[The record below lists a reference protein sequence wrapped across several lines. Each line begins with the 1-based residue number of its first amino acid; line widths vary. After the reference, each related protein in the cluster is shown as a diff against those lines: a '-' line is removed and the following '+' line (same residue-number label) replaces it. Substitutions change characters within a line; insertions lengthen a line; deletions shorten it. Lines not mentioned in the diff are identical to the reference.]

1 MSKLDETRKKG
12 TNTLIALTVIAIAVY
27 FGFSPLYKLI
37 SPNGGVAGAVVGAS
51 FGAIFVIILTMYLLN
66 KQTEIEQESKR
77 GEKVFEQKMNVYW
90 KVFDDTQSMLKDG
103 KISKEDE
110 MQKLP
115 FVMLKLITIGDD
127 AVIDA
132 YQKVYNAINDVFND
146 KPDDQV
152 EIKDSSKEEIMELL
166 GQFANQCRVD
176 LGVSLEFVKTDV
188 FEAATNVIS
197 QSREMMSG
205 NNAPIEDPD
214 NPVVEKENVVV
225 EGIKYDIERHKRGHI
240 RIYIDGKGD
249 PLKGSKGILKKIDK
263 AKKLGLTEKDWLQT
277 QRAGKAVISKL
288 KEQKS

>member
-1 MSKLDETRKKG
+1 MSKLDKTRKKG
-12 TNTLIALTVIAIAVY
+12 TNTLIALAVIAIAVY
-27 FGFSPLYKLI
+27 FGFSPLYELI

-132 YQKVYNAINDVFND
+132 YQKVYNAINDVFNN

-152 EIKDSSKEEIMELL
+152 EIEDNSKEEIMELL

-205 NNAPIEDPD
+205 NNAPIEDLD

-225 EGIKYDIERHKRGHI
+225 DGIKYDIERHKKGHI

-277 QRAGKAVISKL
+277 QRAGKAVINKL

>member
-1 MSKLDETRKKG
+1 MISNKICLENFKTSLTDLVNTHEKSNFQKIIKYIKNPLNILPRILYVFKKYKSEIDWNERSEKMGNSSVYGNLIDE
-12 TNTLIALTVIAIAVY
+12 
-27 FGFSPLYKLI
+27 
-37 SPNGGVAGAVVGAS
+37 
-51 FGAIFVIILTMYLLN
+51 
-66 KQTEIEQESKR
+66 E
-77 GEKVFEQKMNVYW
+77 EQK
-90 KVFDDTQSMLKDG
+90 KITDIHRKILLKCLDG

-132 YQKVYNAINDVFND
+132 YQKVYNAINDVFNN

-152 EIKDSSKEEIMELL
+152 EIEDNSKEEIMELL

-205 NNAPIEDPD
+205 NNAPIEDQD

-263 AKKLGLTEKDWLQT
+263 ANKLGLTEKDWLQT

>member
-132 YQKVYNAINDVFND
+132 YQKVYNAINDVFNN

-152 EIKDSSKEEIMELL
+152 EIEDNSKEEIMELL

-205 NNAPIEDPD
+205 NNAPIEDLD

-225 EGIKYDIERHKRGHI
+225 DGIKYDIERHKKGHI

-277 QRAGKAVISKL
+277 QRAGKAVINKL

>member
-132 YQKVYNAINDVFND
+132 YQKVYNAINDVFNN

-152 EIKDSSKEEIMELL
+152 EIEDNSKEEIMELL

-277 QRAGKAVISKL
+277 QRAGKAVINKL

>member
-1 MSKLDETRKKG
+1 MSKLDKTRKKG
-12 TNTLIALTVIAIAVY
+12 TNTLIALAVIAIAVY
-27 FGFSPLYKLI
+27 FGFSPLYELI

-132 YQKVYNAINDVFND
+132 YQKVYNAINDVFNN

-152 EIKDSSKEEIMELL
+152 EIEDNSKEEIMELL

-205 NNAPIEDPD
+205 NNAPIEDQD

-225 EGIKYDIERHKRGHI
+225 DGIKYDIERHKKGHI

-277 QRAGKAVISKL
+277 QRAGKAVINKL

>member
-1 MSKLDETRKKG
+1 MSKLDKTRKKG
-12 TNTLIALTVIAIAVY
+12 TNTLIALAVIAIAVY
-27 FGFSPLYKLI
+27 FGFSPLYEFI

-132 YQKVYNAINDVFND
+132 YQKVYNAINDVFNN

-152 EIKDSSKEEIMELL
+152 EIEDNSKEEIMELL

-205 NNAPIEDPD
+205 NNAPIEDQD
-214 NPVVEKENVVV
+214 NPVVEKENAVVD
-225 EGIKYDIERHKRGHI
+225 GIKYDIERHKKGHI

-277 QRAGKAVISKL
+277 QRAGKAVINKL

>member
-12 TNTLIALTVIAIAVY
+12 ANTLIALAVIAIAVY
-27 FGFSPLYKLI
+27 FGFSPLYELI

-263 AKKLGLTEKDWLQT
+263 ANKLGLTEKDWLQT

>member
-1 MSKLDETRKKG
+1 
-12 TNTLIALTVIAIAVY
+12 
-27 FGFSPLYKLI
+27 
-37 SPNGGVAGAVVGAS
+37 
-51 FGAIFVIILTMYLLN
+51 
-66 KQTEIEQESKR
+66 
-77 GEKVFEQKMNVYW
+77 
-90 KVFDDTQSMLKDG
+90 
-103 KISKEDE
+103 
-110 MQKLP
+110 
-115 FVMLKLITIGDD
+115 
-127 AVIDA
+127 
-132 YQKVYNAINDVFND
+132 
-146 KPDDQV
+146 
-152 EIKDSSKEEIMELL
+152 MELL

-205 NNAPIEDPD
+205 NNAPIEDLD

-225 EGIKYDIERHKRGHI
+225 DGIKYDIERHKKGHI

-277 QRAGKAVISKL
+277 QRAGKAVINKL